1 MKLPSLRRRTLM
13 LTAVSVPI
21 IALFGYV
28 VLRSGPLAPVSVVT
42 AIVESRSISPAL
54 FGIGTIEARFF
65 YKIGPTSAGR
75 VEKIYVDV
83 GDRVTAGQTLA
94 DMDPVDVHE
103 RIAALEAVI
112 GRAEASV
119 NTADA
124 QVEDAAARR
133 NYANSQQKRYE
144 QLWKTRAI
152 SEVEVETKR
161 QEYQVSNAMLAAA
174 ESNLVAARR
183 DLQRNRADR
192 EALIKQHDS
201 LVLLAPV
208 DGVIA
213 ARNAEAGT
221 TVVAGQSVVEM
232 IDPRSLWVNARF
244 DQIAA
249 AGLRQ
254 GLRAQISLRSHGGTS
269 VAGRVARVEVLAD
282 AVTEE
287 NLGKVSFDASPDP
300 LPPIGEL
307 AEVTIA
313 LPELPALPAVPNA
326 AIQIVDG
333 RTGVWKVHDGTIL
346 FVAVELGASDL
357 EGYVQ
362 VKEGLQKGDRIVV
375 YSASRLT
382 STSRIRVRD
391 DTTELLK

>member
-1 MKLPSLRRRTLM
+1 M

-133 NYANSQQKRYE
+133 NYADSQQKRYE

-232 IDPRSLWVNARF
+232 IDPRNLWVNARF